1 MPMPNILKTRPI
13 NGGPKAVTQGLSKLI
28 EKILKPLVA
37 HLKTFIKDEWD
48 FLRKFPRK
56 LESESCI
63 ICCDVT
69 SLYTSIP
76 NELCIKAT
84 EFWIN
89 KLSAS
94 IPDRF
99 TKSFIIESINFILE
113 SNYFIFDDVMYHQ
126 IIGTAMGTTFAPP
139 YACLVVGFLEETI
152 LFPRLLP
159 SSFDLIT
166 CKIIQNHYFR

>member
-1 MPMPNILKTRPI
+1 M
-13 NGGPKAVTQGLSKLI
+13 
-28 EKILKPLVA
+28 
-37 HLKTFIKDEWD
+37 
-48 FLRKFPRK
+48 RKFPRK
-56 LESESCI
+56 LESESCV

-76 NELCIKAT
+76 NELGIKAT

-89 KLSAS
+89 KL

-126 IIGTAMGTTFAPP
+126 IVGSAMGTTLAPP

-159 SSFDLIT
+159 SSFDLT
-166 CKIIQNHYFR
+166 T